1 MICDLHTHSAF
12 SPDAKDTAQAMIL
25 KAIDMGI
32 QYYAITDHCD
42 CNFWEMPP
50 SPDVRDADMYGS
62 RYYAKASI
70 SRLDDMKKIYGIG
83 GIPGEDTRSKG
94 VNPEWGAAVTFIIGI
109 LKDEPEKKGKLG
121 ELRKED
127 ISILADERANAI
139 VVMAAP
145 GDVET
150 IKGVIRSMD
159 IQLSQV
165 VIEAV
170 IVSLSFSD
178 TQETGMSWIQKT
190 MLTMTGKNST
200 PRFAYATSGGGLN
213 ESPLD
218 VTSATIPS
226 STGVSGW
233 FSIFDLN
240 MDLVLKAVQTDS
252 RAKVMESPRI
262 TTMDNKE
269 AKLESTERIYWK
281 EGSTHYTSSDYY
293 SDNIKNEDIGIK
305 LSVTPRIN
313 KKGYITLTIEEE
325 QEGNMGY
332 RDVLGT
338 GTSYPQLYTRKMGA
352 DVAVQSGET
361 VVLGGL
367 AQNQVNRTRT
377 KVPILGS
384 IPLLGWLFRYDK
396 EETVRNEVIVFLTPS
411 VIDNPAA
418 MEDDAR
424 KLKASIDTDGVWDSS
439 WSSSRLADPLKPKQ
453 ARKVLENG
461 EDTVVPPRYPLTG
474 YLTGLNDEKL
484 VNVVPAI
491 SNAVEAVEK
500 LEDPEKKI
508 IDIVSER
515 RGDMVSIH
523 ISNYFDGKLRL
534 EDGMPVTS
542 KTWEEG
548 FHGFGM
554 KSMKLIAE
562 KYGGSLSASADGDLF
577 TLDVYLMNST
587 PSPEK

>member
-1 MICDLHTHSAF
+1 
-12 SPDAKDTAQAMIL
+12 
-25 KAIDMGI
+25 
-32 QYYAITDHCD
+32 
-42 CNFWEMPP
+42 
-50 SPDVRDADMYGS
+50 
-62 RYYAKASI
+62 
-70 SRLDDMKKIYGIG
+70 
-83 GIPGEDTRSKG
+83 
-94 VNPEWGAAVTFIIGI
+94 
-109 LKDEPEKKGKLG
+109 
-121 ELRKED
+121 
-127 ISILADERANAI
+127 
-139 VVMAAP
+139 MAAP

-491 SNAVEAVEK
+491 SNAVEQTPYGEVPYVHFS
-500 LEDPEKKI
+500 D
-508 IDIVSER
+508 IDINSR
-515 RGDMVSIH
+515 
-523 ISNYFDGKLRL
+523 
-534 EDGMPVTS
+534 
-542 KTWEEG
+542 
-548 FHGFGM
+548 
-554 KSMKLIAE
+554 IAP
-562 KYGGSLSASADGDLF
+562 GSLRYEESVETVTNAPASG
-577 TLDVYLMNST
+577 
-587 PSPEK
+587 E